1 MTFRSRLNLET
12 NAYSQRFNKMK
23 PITFLCI
30 SCEYKGIDFL
40 RYCKAEG
47 NRVFLVTAK
56 DTQHMPWPKES
67 IDEIYYMDEVVHGTW
82 NMEHFIAGLAYLMRS
97 NKIDRII
104 ALDDFDV
111 EEAAELRE
119 HFRIPGM
126 GQTTARHFRDK
137 LAMRL
142 KAQEAGLR
150 SPNFTAL
157 FNDDDIR
164 AFTERTA
171 PPYMVKPRFEAAAK
185 GIRKVNSADELW
197 RVLFE
202 LGEKRHTYL
211 AEQFRPGDIY
221 HVDALTVGGKPIF
234 TQVSQYLSTPWD
246 VAHGGG
252 IFRSV
257 TCEYGS
263 KDEKDLVK
271 FNADVM
277 KAFGL
282 VFSASHTEFIKS
294 SEDGK
299 FYFLETSSRVGGAH
313 VAEMVAFASG
323 INLWGEWARLETA
336 VARGEEYKLPPVRK
350 DYAGIIN
357 SLSRQKH
364 PDTSSFNDPEIV
376 WQLQKDHHIGFI
388 VKSGSRER
396 ILDLL
401 DGYSHRIREGYHA
414 QMPG

>member
-1 MTFRSRLNLET
+1 MQPASCVH
-12 NAYSQRFNKMK
+12 
-23 PITFLCI
+23 PISVIYKTMNFLCI
-30 SCEYKGIDFL
+30 SCEFKGLDFL
-40 RYCKAEG
+40 RYCKEAG

-56 DTQHMPWPKES
+56 DTQDMPWPRES
-67 IDEIYYMDEVVHGTW
+67 IDEIYFMEEVVHGTW

-97 NKIDRII
+97 TKIDRII

-119 HFRIPGM
+119 HFRLPGM

-150 SPNFTAL
+150 VPGFTSL
-157 FNDDDIR
+157 FHDDDIR
-164 AFTERTA
+164 EFTKRVQ
-171 PPYMVKPRFEAAAK
+171 PPYMVKPRLEAAAK
-185 GIRKVNSADELW
+185 GIRKVNSAEELW

-202 LGEKRHTYL
+202 LGDKRHNYL
-211 AEQFRPGDIY
+211 AEQYRPGDIY
-221 HVDALTVGGKPIF
+221 HVDTLTVGGKAVF

-257 TCEYGS
+257 TCEYDS
-263 KDEKDLVK
+263 KDQKELIR
-271 FNADVM
+271 FNNDVM
-277 KAFGL
+277 KAFGM
-282 VFSASHTEFIKS
+282 VYSASHTEYIKS

-313 VAEMVAFASG
+313 VAEMVEQASG

-336 VARGEEYKLPPVRK
+336 VGNGTEYKLPPTRK

-357 SLSRQKH
+357 SLSRQRH
-364 PDTSSFNDPEIV
+364 PDTSDFNDPEIV
-376 WQLQKDHHIGFI
+376 WRLEKDHHIGFI
-388 VKSGSRER
+388 VKSDRRER
-396 ILDLL
+396 VLELL
-401 DGYSHRIREGYHA
+401 EKYSHRIRDEFHA
-414 QMPG
+414 QMPA

>member
-1 MTFRSRLNLET
+1 M
-12 NAYSQRFNKMK
+12 
-23 PITFLCI
+23 TFLCI
-30 SCEYKGIDFL
+30 SCEFKGIDFL
-40 RYCKAEG
+40 RYCKAAG

-56 DTQHMPWPKES
+56 DLQDKPWPKES
-67 IDEIYYMDEVVHGTW
+67 IDEIYFMDEIVHGTW
-82 NMEHFIAGLAYLMRS
+82 NMDHFIAGLAYLMRTH
-97 NKIDRII
+97 KIDRII

-119 HFRIPGM
+119 HFRVPGM

-142 KAQEAGLR
+142 KAEEAGLR
-150 SPNFTAL
+150 VPGFTAL
-157 FNDDDIR
+157 FNDDEIR
-164 AFTERTA
+164 AFTERVK
-171 PPYMVKPRFEAAAK
+171 PPYMVKPRLEAAAK

-221 HVDALTVGGKPIF
+221 HVDALTVAGKPVF

-263 KDEKDLVK
+263 KDEKDLIK
-271 FNADVM
+271 FNTEVM
-277 KAFGL
+277 KAFGM
-282 VFSASHTEFIKS
+282 VYSASHTEFIKS
-294 SEDGK
+294 NEDGQ

-313 VAEMVAFASG
+313 VAEMVEFASG

-336 VARGEEYKLPPVRK
+336 VASGTEYKLPK
-350 DYAGIIN
+350 AKKEYAGIIN
-357 SLSRQKH
+357 SLSRHKH

-376 WQLQKDHHIGFI
+376 WRLDKDHHVGFI
-388 VKSGSRER
+388 VKSDRRER
-396 ILDLL
+396 VLELL
-401 DGYSHRIREGYHA
+401 ENYMHRIQDGYHA
-414 QMPG
+414 KMPA